1 LKPQQIVVFKDAG
14 AEAEDVRRLVPRL
27 MINEANTAE
36 FLKIKIPTRTSFPN
50 RLCFYKRFR
59 LGSTMTSTALNSL
72 ARASSAYLRSAMH
85 QPIQWHEWGAEA
97 FAVAR
102 RENKP
107 MLLDIGAVW
116 CHWCHVMDRES
127 YDDAE
132 IAAIV
137 NQHFIAVKVD
147 RDERPDIDSRY
158 QAAVQAVSGQGG
170 WPLTAFLTPDGKPF
184 YGGTYFPPSDG
195 YGRPSF
201 RRVLLSIANAYAE
214 KHGDVVEQAK
224 MVESAIALSESFA
237 GRSGRVS
244 AGVIATIQESAF
256 KMFDPQHGGFGQAP
270 KFPHPSAL
278 DLLIERYAKSPP
290 YRKERDRMGHP
301 DSSESPDS
309 SERNASLRNLITTT
323 LEHMARGGVYDQ
335 LAGGFHRYSVDERW
349 VVPHF
354 EKMCYDNSELLK
366 NYVHA
371 YQATGEEFFADVAR
385 DMIRWMD
392 EWLSD
397 RQRGGFYAS
406 QDADISMDDDGDY
419 FTWTLDEAR
428 GVLTKEEAEAAALHY
443 DINEVGEMHHNP
455 AKNVLYVRAPVEEIA
470 RRMNLAPERVRELLA
485 TAKKKMYAARLQRP
499 TPYVDK
505 TVYVGWNSLCVS
517 AYLEA
522 AKVLNLA
529 EARRFA
535 LKSLDRVLGEA
546 WKAGSEQKNLAG
558 EAPSATRTLLHVVS
572 YSDPKASHREVPGL
586 LDDYAFTAL
595 ACLDAYEATAD
606 LSYFKFA
613 RAIADAMIER
623 FYDATSGGF
632 FDSEPVAE
640 GTSLGVLA
648 TRRKPLQDSPT
659 PAGNPMA
666 AIALMRLHHYTG
678 DAAYRDKAELTLE
691 TFAGVAEQFGIFAA
705 TYGIAVVHLVESPLQ
720 VVVIAQD
727 GDEDAAG
734 ELHAAAVAAFAFN
747 KSAVRLAANQAA
759 AENLPPALA
768 ATIPNLPDL
777 SRKPGSRKSFAVLCS
792 GSACQPP
799 VSDAAD
805 LRNALEAALHKN

>member
-1 LKPQQIVVFKDAG
+1 
-14 AEAEDVRRLVPRL
+14 
-27 MINEANTAE
+27 
-36 FLKIKIPTRTSFPN
+36 
-50 RLCFYKRFR
+50 
-59 LGSTMTSTALNSL
+59 
-72 ARASSAYLRSAMH
+72 MH
-85 QPIQWHEWGAEA
+85 QPIHWHEWGPEA
-97 FAVAR
+97 FAAAQR
-102 RENKP
+102 DNKP

-127 YDDAE
+127 YDDPE

-224 MVESAIALSESFA
+224 MVESAIAQSESFA
-237 GRSGRVS
+237 GKDGRVS
-244 AGVIATIQESAF
+244 ASVIAAIQTSAF
-256 KMFDPQHGGFGQAP
+256 RMFDPQHGGFGQAP

-278 DLLIERYAKSPP
+278 DLLIERYARKSKSPLLAQNDA
-290 YRKERDRMGHP
+290 REMGHP
-301 DSSESPDS
+301 SDSRQRDEP
-309 SERNASLRNLITTT
+309 LHNLIVTT
-323 LEHMARGGVYDQ
+323 LEHMANGGVYDQ

-371 YQATGEEFFADVAR
+371 YQATGEQFFADVAR
-385 DMIRWMD
+385 DIIRWMD

-397 RQRGGFYAS
+397 RERGGFYAS
-406 QDADISMDDDGDY
+406 QDADINMDDDGDY

-428 GVLTKEEAEAAALHY
+428 AVLTEDEAQVAALHY
-443 DINEVGEMHHNP
+443 DINEVGEMHHNA
-455 AKNVLYVRAPVEEIA
+455 AKNVLYVRASVEEIA
-470 RRMNLAPERVRELLA
+470 RRMNRTTEAVAELLMS
-485 TAKKKMYAARLQRP
+485 AKKKLYAARLQRT
-499 TPYVDK
+499 TPYIDK
-505 TVYVGWNSLCVS
+505 TVYVGWNSLCIS

-522 AKVLNLA
+522 AKVLSLA
-529 EARRFA
+529 DARRFA
-535 LKSLDRVLGEA
+535 LRSLDRVLGQA
-546 WKAGSEQKNLAG
+546 WKHS
-558 EAPSATRTLLHVVS
+558 SARLLHVVS
-572 YSDPKASHREVPGL
+572 YSDPAAAHREVSGL
-586 LDDYAFTAL
+586 LEDYAFTAL

-613 RAIADAMIER
+613 HEIMDAMISR

-632 FDSEPVAE
+632 FDSEPAAE
-640 GTSLGVLA
+640 GQSLGVLA

-666 AIALMRLHHYTG
+666 AIALTRLHHYTG
-678 DAAYRDKAELTLE
+678 DAGYRDKAEQTLE
-691 TFAGVAEQFGIFAA
+691 TFAGVADQFGIFTA
-705 TYGIAVVHLVESPLQ
+705 TYGIAVAHLLESPLQ
-720 VVVIAQD
+720 IVVIAE
-727 GDEDAAG
+727 DEDAKTAN
-734 ELHAAAVAAFAFN
+734 ELHAAAVELFSFG
-747 KSAVRLAANQAA
+747 KTVLRLATNQAVPK
-759 AENLPPALA
+759 NLTPALA
-768 ATIPNLPDL
+768 ATIPSLPAL
-777 SRKPGSRKSFAVLCS
+777 GSGKSFAVLCS
-792 GSACQPP
+792 GSTCQPP
-799 VSDAAD
+799 IFDAAE
-805 LRNALEAALHKN
+805 LHKAVQAALQKSS

>member
-1 LKPQQIVVFKDAG
+1 
-14 AEAEDVRRLVPRL
+14 
-27 MINEANTAE
+27 
-36 FLKIKIPTRTSFPN
+36 
-50 RLCFYKRFR
+50 
-59 LGSTMTSTALNSL
+59 MTTTALNSL
-72 ARASSAYLRSAMH
+72 SRASSAYLRSAMH
-85 QPIQWHEWGAEA
+85 QPIQWHEWGADA
-97 FAVAR
+97 FAAAQ

-224 MVESAIALSESFA
+224 MVESAIAQSESFA

-244 AGVIATIQESAF
+244 AGVTAAIQESAF
-256 KMFDPQHGGFGQAP
+256 KMFDAQHGGFGQAP

-278 DLLIERYAKSPP
+278 DLLIERYARGTAEGGGGESPP
-290 YRKERDRMGHP
+290 YRKERDRMGQP
-301 DSSESPDS
+301 D
-309 SERNASLRNLITTT
+309 LRDVIVTT
-323 LEHMARGGVYDQ
+323 LEHMAKGGVYDQ

-371 YQATGEEFFADVAR
+371 YQATGEKFFADVAR
-385 DMIRWMD
+385 DVIRWMD

-406 QDADISMDDDGDY
+406 QDADISMEDDGDY

-428 GVLTKEEAEAAALHY
+428 AVLTKEEAEVAALHY

-455 AKNVLYVRAPVEEIA
+455 AKNVLYVRASVEEIA
-470 RRMNLAPERVRELLA
+470 RRMNLELKRVTELLA
-485 TAKKKMYAARLQRP
+485 SAKKKMYATRLQRP

-522 AKVLNLA
+522 AMVLNLA
-529 EARRFA
+529 DARRFA
-535 LKSLDRVLGEA
+535 LKSLDRVLAEV
-546 WKAGSEQKNLAG
+546 WKPESDKNEPAG
-558 EAPSATRTLLHVVS
+558 ESPAAPGGLLLHVVS
-572 YSDPKASHREVPGL
+572 YSDPAAAHREVPGL
-586 LDDYAFTAL
+586 LEDYAFTAL
-595 ACLDAYEATAD
+595 ACLDAYEATVD

-613 RAIADAMIER
+613 RAITDAMIAR

-632 FDSEPVAE
+632 FDREPGAE
-640 GTSLGVLA
+640 GQSLGVLA

-666 AIALMRLHHYTG
+666 AIALARMHHYTG
-678 DAAYRDKAELTLE
+678 DAGYQDKAELTLE
-691 TFAGVAEQFGIFAA
+691 TFAGMAEQFGIFAA
-705 TYGIAVVHLVESPLQ
+705 TYGIAVVYLLESPVQ
-720 VVVIAQD
+720 VVVIAED

-734 ELHAAAVAAFAFN
+734 ELYAAAVAPFAFN
-747 KSAVRLAANQAA
+747 KSSLRLAASQVV

-768 ATIPNLPDL
+768 ATIPNLPEL
-777 SRKPGSRKSFAVLCS
+777 GSRKSLAVLCS

-799 VSDAAD
+799 VSDGAE
-805 LRNALEAALHKN
+805 LRRALEKALQKN